1 MFLLNRKLQPI
12 LGDVEVPYLKQHF
25 GEVDL
30 SGYGCNAWR
39 PNPVPTI
46 NTESQAKYKI
56 VPARGDSRSKC
67 GLATKRI
74 WPITWT
80 AWCTKGPSSLRLDRT
95 VHPYNCRQAL
105 CKRWTC
111 EAKSPQDR
119 WCSNSAWI
127 SEAIVVS
134 GWQGWKCTCSM
145 LEDDSLTRTQQSSDL
160 NPNVPPRPRRDAE
173 AAVGLS
179 I

>member
-39 PNPVPTI
+39 PNVNPVPTI

-56 VPARGDSRSKC
+56 VPARGDSRSNC

-74 WPITWT
+74 
-80 AWCTKGPSSLRLDRT
+80 
-95 VHPYNCRQAL
+95 
-105 CKRWTC
+105 
-111 EAKSPQDR
+111 
-119 WCSNSAWI
+119 
-127 SEAIVVS
+127 
-134 GWQGWKCTCSM
+134 
-145 LEDDSLTRTQQSSDL
+145 
-160 NPNVPPRPRRDAE
+160 
-173 AAVGLS
+173 
-179 I
+179 